1 MKRITKAAALAAAG
15 IVALAPAAMAATY
28 TVAVGGSTTSGS
40 APFTATTGAI
50 NFDTDYGVPMTCS
63 SGTAAGN
70 ILRGTT
76 FTPPA
81 ATTVATITGTTWSGC
96 IAPTLFNTQLNVTQL
111 GTWNLKATSAPV
123 NGVVTGRIDNVNAQ
137 VRSVINDRCEF
148 DVAGSVAGS
157 FNTNTQTLSI
167 TFSSYPLYVTNVV
180 GCFGEVQDG
189 DLLDLDADYAFATT
203 GGNLTFQ

>member
-1 MKRITKAAALAAAG
+1 MKRITKAAALAATG
-15 IVALAPAAMAATY
+15 IIALAPAAMAATY
-28 TVAVGGSTTSGS
+28 TVAVGGSTTSGTN
-40 APFTATTGAI
+40 AYTATTSAI
-50 NFDTDYGVPMTCS
+50 SFDTNYGVPMTCS

-96 IAPTLFNTQLNVTQL
+96 IAPTLFDTQLNVTQV

-123 NGVVTGRIDNVNAQ
+123 NGVVSGTITNVNAQ

-167 TFSSYPLYVTNVV
+167 NFSSNPLEISNVV
-180 GCFGEVQDG
+180 GCFGEVLDG
-189 DLLDLDADYAFATT
+189 DLADFDADYAVSTT
-203 GGNLTFQ
+203 GGNVTFQ